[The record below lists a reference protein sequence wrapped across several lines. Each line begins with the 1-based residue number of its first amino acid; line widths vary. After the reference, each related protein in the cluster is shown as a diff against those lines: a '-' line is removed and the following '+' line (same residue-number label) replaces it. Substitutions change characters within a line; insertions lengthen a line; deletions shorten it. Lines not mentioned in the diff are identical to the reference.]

1 MPSQQ
6 PPPHQPEPAPGTRAE
21 VLDEFEAWIEQRGGS
36 PLRRAALRALLRGV
50 RAAARSV
57 RPGTGQPR
65 SR

>member
-1 MPSQQ
+1 
-6 PPPHQPEPAPGTRAE
+6 

-50 RAAARSV
+50 RAAARYV